1 MTGTWPHSLIRRA
14 NTVPSGIMERAYTR
28 QLVSYPAS
36 TTLTTAESIVPDA
49 ATAMPTVSAD
59 RLTYTFHIKSG
70 VMWNTKPPRQVTS
83 EDFKRGIER
92 NCDPTL
98 APDGN
103 PGYYTA
109 TIAGFAAFCT
119 PFENMVS
126 SSPSSRAAYINGHD
140 VSGIQ
145 TPDNQTIVFTLT
157 EPAVDFLNILA
168 FPLAS
173 AAPIEDLS
181 YVPVTRGNPIYS
193 DGPYQISNY
202 DVTQDPATMAFQSHE
217 IDLDHN
223 PAWSQSTDTIRHD
236 YVSEIEIRLDVPGT
250 SAPEEVQD
258 DIANGAADLELG
270 SAVPPRKCPGSRR
283 RCGTHSSACSPWQ
296 GKPSPS

>member
-1 MTGTWPHSLIRRA
+1 
-14 NTVPSGIMERAYTR
+14 
-28 QLVSYPAS
+28 
-36 TTLTTAESIVPDA
+36 
-49 ATAMPTVSAD
+49 MPTVSAD

-126 SSPSSRAAYINGHD
+126 SSPSSRASYINGHD
-140 VSGIQ
+140 VSGIE
-145 TPDNQTIVFTLT
+145 TPDNQTIVFMLT

-181 YVPVTRGNPIYS
+181 YVPVTKGDPIYS

-202 DVTQDPATMAFQSHE
+202 DVTQDPAIMAFQSHE

-223 PAWSQSTDTIRHD
+223 PAWSQITDTIRHD
-236 YVSEIEIRLDVPGT
+236 YVSEIQIRLDVPWDLRAGGGSGRHRQRSGRPGVGQRGPTQKVPGLT
-250 SAPEEVQD
+250 SPVWNAQFGVFPLAGQTVP
-258 DIANGAADLELG
+258 IVRFNVLSPNNGGALGNPKVRQALE
-270 SAVPPRKCPGSRR
+270 
-283 RCGTHSSACSPWQ
+283 
-296 GKPSPS
+296 